1 MITLLNGY
9 AFSYE
14 LFINFIAHFLI
25 FIGSFYVALQNRK
38 LPQWHITPLWYVG
51 LFSLL
56 VCITVVL
63 EWGIGPDYPLSYAQI
78 GKLSETAVDVCIA
91 LVATIMLIIT
101 IRRDI
106 YYKKKRKMESN
117 HD

>member
-1 MITLLNGY
+1 MISTLNGY
-9 AFSYE
+9 AFNYE
-14 LFINFIAHFLI
+14 LMINFIAHFLI
-25 FIGSFYVALQNRK
+25 FVGSFYVALQNRK

-56 VCITVVL
+56 VCISVIL
-63 EWGIGPDYPLSYAQI
+63 EWAIGPEYPLSYWNI
-78 GKLSETAVDVCIA
+78 GKLSETAVDVSIA

-101 IRRDI
+101 VRRDI
-106 YYKKKRKMESN
+106 RSRKKRMLEVN

>member
-1 MITLLNGY
+1 MISILNGY

-14 LFINFIAHFLI
+14 LLINFVAHFLI
-25 FIGSFYVALQNRK
+25 FIGSFYVALHNRK

-56 VCITVVL
+56 VCISIIL
-63 EWGIGPDYPLSYAQI
+63 EWSIGPEYPLSYLNI
-78 GKLSETAVDVCIA
+78 GKLSEAAVDICIA

-101 IRRDI
+101 VIRDNNGR
-106 YYKKKRKMESN
+106 KKRNLTK
-117 HD
+117 

>member
-9 AFSYE
+9 AFNYE
-14 LFINFIAHFLI
+14 LLINFIAHFLI

-56 VCITVVL
+56 VCISVIL
-63 EWGIGPDYPLSYAQI
+63 EWSIGPEYPLSYWNI
-78 GKLSETAVDVCIA
+78 GKLSETAVDVSIA

-101 IRRDI
+101 VRRDI
-106 YYKKKRKMESN
+106 RSRKKRKLEIN

>member
-1 MITLLNGY
+1 MITVLNGY
-9 AFSYE
+9 AFNYE
-14 LFINFIAHFLI
+14 LLINFIAHFLI
-25 FIGSFYVALQNRK
+25 FVGSFYVALQNRK

-56 VCITVVL
+56 VCISVVL
-63 EWGIGPDYPLSYAQI
+63 EWSIGPEYPLSYWNI

-91 LVATIMLIIT
+91 LVATIMLTIT
-101 IRRDI
+101 VGRDI
-106 YYKKKRKMESN
+106 RYRKKRKLEEN

>member
-1 MITLLNGY
+1 MISMLNGY
-9 AFSYE
+9 AFNYE
-14 LFINFIAHFLI
+14 LLINFIAHFLI
-25 FIGSFYVALQNRK
+25 FAGSFYVALQNRK

-56 VCITVVL
+56 VCISVIL
-63 EWGIGPDYPLSYAQI
+63 EWAIGPEYPLSYWNI
-78 GKLSETAVDVCIA
+78 GKLSETAVDVSIA

-101 IRRDI
+101 VRRDI
-106 YYKKKRKMESN
+106 HSRKKRMLEVN